1 MATIAFVTEEGA
13 AHQAPYREAINSIAG
28 IDRALLMDPGG
39 TTLEESRRACGAK
52 VQAAETSVEAL
63 LRHGAPDLA
72 IVSMIGAHAPA
83 VIEPL
88 LEAGVHVMA
97 EKPSCVH
104 PDQFERLVEVAERR
118 GVHLMMAFAQRRD
131 PVKVDA
137 QRIIAEGGIGSLYA
151 VQASQV
157 SDQARIPGKVAT
169 NDWTFRKALAGGG
182 HLTWLGIH
190 ALDLIRYLTGAEIEA
205 VQAMAPVVGGQP
217 IDVEDLALV
226 NFRFAGGAHGSLF
239 SGYLM
244 EQKAGTRHHHR
255 VRRRRLA
262 AHQRRRAGA
271 ARMDRHRPAHPR
283 GELRGPGRRLH
294 ALGGVCAAG
303 VRRRG
308 GAAGHRARRAGRT
321 AHHPR
326 RLPLGRRGTHRRT
339 SHVIRRATRATLFG
353 P

>member
-97 EKPSCVH
+97 EKPSCMH

-137 QRIIAEGGIGSLYA
+137 RRIIAEGGIGSLYA

-244 EQKAGTRHHHR
+244 EQKQGHATITVYGDAGWLRINVAEQGRLEWTATGQPTRVVSYAGR
-255 VRRRRLA
+255 AGGYTPWVKCALA
-262 AHQRRRAGA
+262 ACLDKTEPPVTARDGLA
-271 ARMDRHRPAHPR
+271 A
-283 GELRGPGRRLH
+283 LRIIH
-294 ALGGVCAAG
+294 AAYRSAAE
-303 VRRRG
+303 
-308 GAAGHRARRAGRT
+308 GRT
-321 AHHPR
+321 VDVD
-326 RLPLGRRGTHRRT
+326 GTT
-339 SHVIRRATRATLFG
+339 
-353 P
+353 